1 MSFNPAPTGYFPSI
15 DLATGIGGV
24 SGVFIPYSDLE
35 SFKSN
40 TTGDVRE
47 FVYSFV
53 EKLSDVWLNLAAGD
67 RSQKM
72 VITRT
77 SSIIDDNTLRKTY
90 TVRLDLNLGTMDV
103 TDE

>member
-1 MSFNPAPTGYFPSI
+1 MAFNAHPTGYFANI

-35 SFKSN
+35 SFKTT
-40 TTGDVRE
+40 TTGDIRE

-53 EKLSDVWLNLAAGD
+53 EKLSDVWLGLATGD

-77 SSIIDDNTLRKTY
+77 SSVLDDNTLRKTY
-90 TVRLDLNLGTMDV
+90 TVRLDLNIGTMDV

>member
-1 MSFNPAPTGYFPSI
+1 MPFNPAPTGYFPNI

-35 SFKSN
+35 SFNSS

-47 FVYSFV
+47 FVYSVV
-53 EKLSDVWLNLAAGD
+53 EKLSDVWLNLVTAD

-77 SSIIDDNTLRKTY
+77 SSVLDDNTLRKTY

-103 TDE
+103 TNE